1 MDQTESAA
9 PVELGRRIRTLR
21 VKLGL
26 KQQDL
31 ASSDISASYISLIE
45 SGKRAP
51 SDAVLSALAGKLG
64 CSPDHLRTGRDDHAL
79 EDTRLKLSFAEMAL
93 RNGDN
98 GEALQAFGELLAKPA
113 LLDPHMRLRAR
124 IGQATSLE
132 KLDRIEAAIPV
143 LEELGKDPSLA
154 AGSDEWCRVQ
164 VALSRCYRNMG
175 DITLGIE
182 IGERAMA
189 RLDALGLDVTVDHI
203 QVGATLIGSYLMRG
217 DITRAHLLAQKL
229 VPVAEDHGGRAGRG
243 AVYWNAGLVALSRR
257 QLPEA
262 LALTERALAMMADD
276 DNLRHVAMLK
286 MTVAWLEL
294 QSDVPDPARALELLQ
309 DAGQTLAEL
318 GTAVEQARC
327 EICLIDANTQLGRW
341 DEAVSHAR
349 RALGLLSSGPRVE
362 AVGAR
367 VRIAEI
373 HLLRGETEEG
383 LQGLHAATR
392 QLRHFAASYETAQ
405 EWRHLGDV
413 WKRQGRAKEALDA
426 YDQALQASG
435 MPTTYDPA
443 QALTGQQQHQS

>member
-1 MDQTESAA
+1 MDQAEGTS
-9 PVELGRRIRTLR
+9 PVEVGRRIRNLR
-21 VKLGL
+21 TKLGL

-31 ASSDISASYISLIE
+31 ASTEISASYISLIE

-51 SDAVLSALAGKLG
+51 SDAVLTALAGKLG
-64 CSPDHLRTGRDDHAL
+64 CSPDHLRSGLDDHTL
-79 EDTRLKLSFAEMAL
+79 EDTRLKLAFAEMAL

-98 GEALQAFGELLAKPA
+98 GEALQAFGELLAKPV
-113 LLDPHMRLRAR
+113 LLDARMLLRAR
-124 IGQATSLE
+124 IGQATALE
-132 KLDRIEAAIPV
+132 KLDRIEAAVPV
-143 LEELGKDPSLA
+143 LEELTRNPSLA
-154 AGSDEWCRVQ
+154 AGSDEWCRVS

-175 DITLGIE
+175 DITLSIE
-182 IGERAMA
+182 IGERALA
-189 RLDALGLDVTVDHI
+189 TLDSLGLDVTVDHV

-217 DITRAHLLAQKL
+217 DVTRAHLLAQKL
-229 VPVAEDHGGRAGRG
+229 IPVAEEHGGRAGRG

-286 MTVAWLEL
+286 TTVAWLEL
-294 QSDVPDPARALELLQ
+294 QSEVPDPARALELLE
-309 DAGQTLAEL
+309 DAGGTLSEV

-341 DEAVSHAR
+341 DEAAAHAR

-367 VRIAEI
+367 VRLAEI
-373 HLLRGETEEG
+373 HLLRGETDEG

-392 QLRHFAASYETAQ
+392 QLRHFAPSYETAQ

-413 WKRQGRAKEALDA
+413 WKRQGRTKEALDA

-435 MPTTYDPA
+435 MPMTYDPA
-443 QALTGQQQHQS
+443 QVLAKQHQD

>member
-1 MDQTESAA
+1 MDHVEGIS
-9 PVELGRRIRTLR
+9 PVQVGRRIRDLR

-31 ASSDISASYISLIE
+31 ASTDISASYISLIE

-51 SDAVLSALAGKLG
+51 SDAVLTTLASKLR

-79 EDTRLKLSFAEMAL
+79 EDARLKLSFAEMAL

-113 LLDPHMRLRAR
+113 LLDASMLLRAR
-124 IGQATSLE
+124 IGQATALE

-143 LEELGKDPSLA
+143 LEELSKDPALA
-154 AGSDEWCRVQ
+154 AGSDEWCRVS

-175 DITLGIE
+175 DVTLSIE
-182 IGERAMA
+182 IGERALT

-203 QVGATLIGSYLMRG
+203 QVGSTLIGSYVMRG
-217 DITRAHLLAQKL
+217 DLTRAHLLAQKL
-229 VPVAEDHGGRAGRG
+229 LPVAEDKGGRAGRG
-243 AVYWNAGLVALSRR
+243 SVYWNAGLVALSRR

-276 DNLRHVAMLK
+276 DNLRHVAMLR
-286 MTVAWLEL
+286 TNVAWLEL
-294 QSDVPDPARALELLQ
+294 QSDHPDPARARHLLE

-327 EICLIDANTQLGRW
+327 ELILVDASTQLGQW

-367 VRIAEI
+367 VRLAEI
-373 HLLRGETEEG
+373 HLLREETYEG
-383 LQGLHAATR
+383 LQALHAATR
-392 QLRHFAASYETAQ
+392 QLRHFAPSYETAQ
-405 EWRHLGDV
+405 EWRRIGDV
-413 WKRQGRAKEALDA
+413 WKRQSRAQEALEA

-435 MPTTYDPA
+435 MPMTYDPA
-443 QALTGQQQHQS
+443 QSLAQQGHG